1 MANEILIECV
11 AKPALSAIVSVVFT
25 VVFGSAVGKALEHIE
40 CRKAVE
46 Q

>member
-25 VVFGSAVGKALEHIE
+25 VVAGSAIGKALERIE
-40 CRKAVE
+40 EKKEIAK
-46 Q
+46 

>member
-25 VVFGSAVGKALEHIE
+25 VVAGSAVGKALEHME
-40 CRKAVE
+40 KRKVAAE
-46 Q
+46 